1 MGFSEYSGIFGI
13 GLKLT
18 LNFFCM
24 RIIITFFTLLIMMID
39 SNLAAASDIE
49 GVRLYRSPDRTRI
62 VLDLDDSIDHKMFV
76 LESPARVVVD
86 LADTDLKTNFD
97 SIKLDVTPID
107 RIRTGKRGKNHLRLV
122 FDLKEEVNP
131 KSFTLAANERYGNR
145 LVIDLYDFRV
155 SVSKSLSDIIKTDNR
170 SIVIAIDAGHGGEDP
185 GALGPGKILEKH
197 IVLKIAQ
204 YLKKLFDEDP
214 DFSGL
219 LVREGDYYLALR
231 KRTAIAQR
239 YRADF
244 FLSIHADAWTSPS
257 ARGASVYALSTKGAT
272 SETAKFLANR
282 ENRADLIGGAGSINI
297 KDKSADVAAVLLD
310 LSMTATLGS
319 SLTAGEYI
327 LKNIGSLTR
336 LHKKRV
342 EQAGFLVL
350 KSTDIPSL
358 LIEAGYISN
367 PHEAR
372 KLSTPEFQKKMALAI
387 YSGVVQ
393 YYLDHPP
400 PGTALSK
407 NLSKRQFI
415 YIVERGDTLSEIAA
429 SYKIS
434 VSRLTSHNK
443 LISQQIRVGQ
453 KLMIPTK

>member
-1 MGFSEYSGIFGI
+1 
-13 GLKLT
+13 
-18 LNFFCM
+18 M
-24 RIIITFFTLLIMMID
+24 RIIITFFTLLIIVID

-155 SVSKSLSDIIKTDNR
+155 PVSKSLSDIIKTDNR

-367 PHEAR
+367 PQEAR

>member
-1 MGFSEYSGIFGI
+1 
-13 GLKLT
+13 
-18 LNFFCM
+18 M
-24 RIIITFFTLLIMMID
+24 RIIITFFTLLIIVID

-86 LADTDLKTNFD
+86 LADADLKTNFD

-155 SVSKSLSDIIKTDNR
+155 PVSKSLSDIIKTDNR

-185 GALGPGKILEKH
+185 GALGSGKILEKH

>member
-1 MGFSEYSGIFGI
+1 
-13 GLKLT
+13 
-18 LNFFCM
+18 M

>member
-1 MGFSEYSGIFGI
+1 
-13 GLKLT
+13 
-18 LNFFCM
+18 M

-86 LADTDLKTNFD
+86 LADADLKTNFD

-297 KDKSADVAAVLLD
+297 RDKSADVAAVLLD

-327 LKNIGSLTR
+327 LKNIGNSDITHSINFDLFKKFTNQIGGLDNNLT
-336 LHKKRV
+336 
-342 EQAGFLVL
+342 
-350 KSTDIPSL
+350 T
-358 LIEAGYISN
+358 
-367 PHEAR
+367 
-372 KLSTPEFQKKMALAI
+372 QKKFLLNMGIEKRAEVITKKLNFLNKADI
-387 YSGVVQ
+387 YYRLKRLIDEKQMGDLFKVM
-393 YYLDHPP
+393 L
-400 PGTALSK
+400 LK
-407 NLSKRQFI
+407 NK
-415 YIVERGDTLSEIAA
+415 
-429 SYKIS
+429 K
-434 VSRLTSHNK
+434 NK
-443 LISQQIRVGQ
+443 FNLGFKS
-453 KLMIPTK
+453 

>member
-1 MGFSEYSGIFGI
+1 
-13 GLKLT
+13 
-18 LNFFCM
+18 M
-24 RIIITFFTLLIMMID
+24 RIIKTFFTLLILMID
-39 SNLAAASDIE
+39 SSLASASDIE

-62 VLDLDDSIDHKMFV
+62 VLDLNDSIDHKMFV

-86 LADTDLKTNFD
+86 LADADLKTNFD
-97 SIKLDVTPID
+97 SLKLDVTPIG
-107 RIRTGKRGKNHLRLV
+107 RIRTGKRNKNQLRLV

-367 PHEAR
+367 PDEAR
-372 KLSTPEFQKKMALAI
+372 KLSTSAFQKKMALAI

-407 NLSKRQFI
+407 NLSKRQLI

-429 SYKIS
+429 SYKVS

-443 LISQQIRVGQ
+443 LTSQQIRVGQ

>member
-1 MGFSEYSGIFGI
+1 
-13 GLKLT
+13 
-18 LNFFCM
+18 M

-155 SVSKSLSDIIKTDNR
+155 PVSKSLSDIIKTDNR

-367 PHEAR
+367 PQEAR
-372 KLSTPEFQKKMALAI
+372 KLSTSEFQKKMALAI

>member
-1 MGFSEYSGIFGI
+1 
-13 GLKLT
+13 
-18 LNFFCM
+18 M
-24 RIIITFFTLLIMMID
+24 RIIITFFTLLIIVID

-155 SVSKSLSDIIKTDNR
+155 PVSKSLSDIIKTDNR

>member
-1 MGFSEYSGIFGI
+1 MRVIKTFVTFLIFS
-13 GLKLT
+13 LDC
-18 LNFFCM
+18 NQAV
-24 RIIITFFTLLIMMID
+24 
-39 SNLAAASDIE
+39 AAEIE

-62 VLDLDDSIDHKMFV
+62 VLDLNDSADHRMFL
-76 LESPARVVVD
+76 LENPARVVVD
-86 LADTDLKTNFD
+86 LIGVTLKTDFD
-97 SIKLDVTPID
+97 SLQLSMTPID
-107 RIRTGKRGKNHLRLV
+107 RVRTGIRGTNDLRLV
-122 FDLKEEVNP
+122 FDLKKQVNP
-131 KSFTLAANERYGNR
+131 KSFELAANERYGNR
-145 LVIDLYDFRV
+145 LVIDLYDFQV
-155 SVSKSLSDIIKTDNR
+155 SVSKSLEDILKTDNR
-170 SIVIAIDAGHGGEDP
+170 SIIIAIDAGHGGEDP
-185 GALGPGKILEKH
+185 GAVGQGKIFEKH
-197 IVLKIAQ
+197 IVLKIAKR
-204 YLKKLFDEDP
+204 LKNLFDQDP

-231 KRTAIAQR
+231 KRTAVAQR

-244 FLSIHADAWTSPS
+244 FLSIHADAWTSPT

-297 KDKSADVAAVLLD
+297 KDKSPDVAAVLLD

-367 PHEAR
+367 PDEAR
-372 KLSTPEFQKKMALAI
+372 KLSTPSFQKKMALAI

-400 PGTALSK
+400 PGTSLYK
-407 NLSKRQFI
+407 NLSKRQII
-415 YIVERGDTLSEIAA
+415 YLVERGDTLSEIAA
-429 SYKIS
+429 TYKIS

-443 LISQQIRVGQ
+443 LTSQKIRVGQ
-453 KLMIPTK
+453 KLMIPPK

>member
-1 MGFSEYSGIFGI
+1 
-13 GLKLT
+13 
-18 LNFFCM
+18 M
-24 RIIITFFTLLIMMID
+24 RIIKTFFTLLILVID
-39 SNLAAASDIE
+39 SSLAYASDIE

-62 VLDLDDSIDHKMFV
+62 VLDLNDSIDHKMFV
-76 LESPARVVVD
+76 LESPARVVID
-86 LADTDLKTNFD
+86 LADADLKTNFD
-97 SIKLDVTPID
+97 SLRLDVTPID
-107 RIRTGKRGKNHLRLV
+107 RIRTGKRKKTHLRLV

-131 KSFTLAANERYGNR
+131 KSFTLSANERYGNR
-145 LVIDLYDFRV
+145 LVIDLYDFQN

-367 PHEAR
+367 PDEAR
-372 KLSTPEFQKKMALAI
+372 KLSTSAFQKKMALAI

-407 NLSKRQFI
+407 NLSKRQLI

-429 SYKIS
+429 SYKVS

-443 LISQQIRVGQ
+443 LTSQQIRVGQ

>member
-1 MGFSEYSGIFGI
+1 
-13 GLKLT
+13 
-18 LNFFCM
+18 M
-24 RIIITFFTLLIMMID
+24 RIIITFFTLLILVID

-155 SVSKSLSDIIKTDNR
+155 SVSKSISDIIKTDNR

>member
-1 MGFSEYSGIFGI
+1 
-13 GLKLT
+13 
-18 LNFFCM
+18 M
-24 RIIITFFTLLIMMID
+24 RIIITFFTLLIIMID

-185 GALGPGKILEKH
+185 GALGSGKILEKH

-297 KDKSADVAAVLLD
+297 RDKSADVAAVLLD